1 MQETRLLAAILAK
14 NAVAK
19 FWPAGGT
26 HPLLIPVVAGE
37 KAMCRERVMD
47 CLRSEPL
54 ERIATQVNPIVQMLS
69 IYIHSKTFKSC
80 FVVHKGLSEPHHA

>member
-1 MQETRLLAAILAK
+1 MQGKNFFFAPVVKAYIGLQETRLLAAILAK

-37 KAMCRERVMD
+37 KARCRERVMD

-54 ERIATQVNPIVQMLS
+54 ERIATQVCIAR
-69 IYIHSKTFKSC
+69 YTW
-80 FVVHKGLSEPHHA
+80 A